1 MFARYFQTLSNCF
14 KIPELRS
21 RIIFTLLL
29 LLVCR
34 LIAQV
39 PVPGLDG
46 FALSEY
52 FKILAEKQSSEG
64 GNSLLGMYSMFTGG
78 AMERCALGSLGI
90 MPYISATII
99 LQLMTAVVPSLS
111 KLSREEGGRTQ
122 IIKYGRYLTV
132 LLCLGQG
139 FVMSM
144 GWEHP
149 TKIPGFE
156 NFRR

>member
-52 FKILAEKQSSEG
+52 FKILAAKQSSEG
-64 GNSLLGMYSMFTGG
+64 GNNLLGMFSMFTGG

-90 MPYISATII
+90 
-99 LQLMTAVVPSLS
+99 
-111 KLSREEGGRTQ
+111 
-122 IIKYGRYLTV
+122 
-132 LLCLGQG
+132 
-139 FVMSM
+139 
-144 GWEHP
+144 
-149 TKIPGFE
+149 
-156 NFRR
+156 

>member
-21 RIIFTLLL
+21 RIVFTLLL

-52 FKILAEKQSSEG
+52 FKVLAKNNEG

-90 MPYISATII
+90 MP
-99 LQLMTAVVPSLS
+99 
-111 KLSREEGGRTQ
+111 
-122 IIKYGRYLTV
+122 
-132 LLCLGQG
+132 
-139 FVMSM
+139 
-144 GWEHP
+144 
-149 TKIPGFE
+149 
-156 NFRR
+156 